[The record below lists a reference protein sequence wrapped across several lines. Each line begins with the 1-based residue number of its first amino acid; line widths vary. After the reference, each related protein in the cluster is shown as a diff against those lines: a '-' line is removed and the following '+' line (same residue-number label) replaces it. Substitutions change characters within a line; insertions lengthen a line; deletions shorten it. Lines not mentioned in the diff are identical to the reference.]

1 MEIEVTPIRKNQGL
15 GKVTEHDASVV
26 IGNSKPDFIENTPV
40 NSAENTVK
48 SSKNTVKSSKNTVK
62 SSKNTVKSSKNTKNS
77 GKQGKNTHVEATMIP
92 SGNQLVTKK
101 KPFARERVTFTPN
114 KHIKQLIKE
123 IEAKYG
129 SMGKSEF
136 INVAIEAEFNRRK

>member
-40 NSAENTVK
+40 NSAE
-48 SSKNTVKSSKNTVK
+48 NTVK